1 MRLQRHQAEAALE
14 TPAGKLILLSLRRK
28 QLELQANYRT
38 CTVDKLQEVQ
48 AIDHFIDTIL
58 DPEFAAY
65 IVETYEEIKK
75 KQG

>member
-1 MRLQRHQAEAALE
+1 MRLQRHQAEAAVE

-38 CTVDKLQEVQ
+38 CSTDKLKEIQ
-48 AIDHFIDTIL
+48 AIDEFIDTIL
-58 DPEFAAY
+58 AEDFPAY